1 AWVWRTCGSE
11 ADAEGEP
18 RHVEAERR
26 GDVVLVVLAGQIA
39 ERQRDREAAQPGG
52 HHCARQDSPGI
63 PLDPGPTFLGV
74 QPVAA
79 EGAQLERADRGEPNG
94 QSAARQSRRVVA
106 ARTDHPQRKDGSAA
120 VSELEETTA

>member
-1 AWVWRTCGSE
+1 MRPGRAARERPWCVRAAAGRFGSWSSLQRVRATAWVWRTCGSE

-63 PLDPGPTFLGV
+63 PLDPGPTFLG
-74 QPVAA
+74 
-79 EGAQLERADRGEPNG
+79 
-94 QSAARQSRRVVA
+94 
-106 ARTDHPQRKDGSAA
+106 
-120 VSELEETTA
+120 